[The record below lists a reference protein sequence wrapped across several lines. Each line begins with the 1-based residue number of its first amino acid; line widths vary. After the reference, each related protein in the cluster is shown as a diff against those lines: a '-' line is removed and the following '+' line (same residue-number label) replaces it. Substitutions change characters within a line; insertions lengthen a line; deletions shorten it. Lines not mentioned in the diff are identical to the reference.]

1 MTDMVGA
8 NISRY
13 RKEQNLTQEDLAKQL
28 KITYQAVS
36 KWENGLT
43 KPDISLLPALASIL
57 KVSIDSLMG
66 YSHNFDPRSYYEDDY
81 NRDEYFWGVE
91 PSSMCLKVLELMP
104 PTKPLKLLDI
114 GCGEGKDAVFF
125 ARCGYNVSALD
136 ISDAGIEKTKKLAE
150 KAGVYVDVF
159 KANIMDFRL
168 EKKYDIIYSNGTLHH
183 MNQTLRD
190 EIFSNYK
197 AFTNDGGLH
206 ALQCLVEKPF
216 IEKISGK
223 YSSEHWKSGELFTL
237 YHDWFIE
244 SCSEYVFDCNSS
256 GIMHQHAANKMFARK
271 INSR

>member
-1 MTDMVGA
+1 MTDMVGS

-125 ARCGYNVSALD
+125 ARCGYNISALD

-183 MNQTLRD
+183 INQTLRD

-216 IEKISGK
+216 IQKISGK

-237 YHDWFIE
+237 YHDWLIE